1 MVNTVSLYTICSV
14 LVDTHRRAVDI
25 RYPQMVKIKNL
36 QMVIEEVWSYGLR
49 DKLLAIIT
57 MANRGCNYP
66 PSIKEGEI
74 ANAVLAFIMD
84 NIDVLIKKRNE
95 LQNKRYSRGASAGAS
110 VQRREKRWK

>member
-1 MVNTVSLYTICSV
+1 
-14 LVDTHRRAVDI
+14 
-25 RYPQMVKIKNL
+25 MVKIKNL
-36 QMVIEEVWSYGLR
+36 QMAIEEAWSYGLR

-95 LQNKRYSRGASAGAS
+95 LAEEILSKTSKNGDFSNPPTIHIKNEEIIQQIVNDN
-110 VQRREKRWK
+110 